1 MHDRGIAD
9 SDIFYF
15 VIMVRH
21 GVHVIF
27 TQMVSTHEAMVQGTL
42 DFPNLISLKNITQ
55 DFVIDVEIYG
65 MVSCLS
71 FLFISCLFTLHGC
84 PERQPDIRVTATVI
98 YIAPS
103 TGRPRMHPKTIV
115 SVYCMLY
122 IFLPSVL

>member
-1 MHDRGIAD
+1 VHDHGIAD

-71 FLFISCLFTLHGC
+71 FLFISCLFTLWLSG
-84 PERQPDIRVTATVI
+84 
-98 YIAPS
+98 
-103 TGRPRMHPKTIV
+103 KTTRHTCNCN
-115 SVYCMLY
+115 SHLYCTLY
-122 IFLPSVL
+122 WETEDAS